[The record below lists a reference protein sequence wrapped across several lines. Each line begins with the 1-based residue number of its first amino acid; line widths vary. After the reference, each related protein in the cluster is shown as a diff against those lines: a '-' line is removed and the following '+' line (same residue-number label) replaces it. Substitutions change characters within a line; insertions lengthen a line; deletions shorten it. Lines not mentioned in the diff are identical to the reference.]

1 MTFWRYFS
9 IWKTA
14 SGLYTEEPVS
24 HHRPTSCTPVL
35 TLSFPFLSHRYPP
48 LPTSFPNPN
57 VNFAHKSYNEYCT
70 YWSIFRTWCYDV
82 IIKRIPLQIQDG
94 GRMAA
99 NSRVIRVDPTTLCQ
113 ESRSKWWK
121 WFLSHKLVCFLAE
134 WKLNKTP
141 CFSSNELWE

>member
-14 SGLYTEEPVS
+14 SGLYTQKNLS
-24 HHRPTSCTPVL
+24 HITVPHHAP
-35 TLSFPFLSHRYPP
+35 LSLPFPFHFFPTVTHL
-48 LPTSFPNPN
+48 LPQPN

-121 WFLSHKLVCFLAE
+121 WILSHKLVCFLAA